1 MKRIV
6 ADLQQTETPFAAAE
20 RYSTVK
26 TLTLS
31 RIPIFHNPDLQLS
44 SVPPVVITT
53 INRKAPRELVVSP
66 FNEKAKRNHSPL
78 PIRNCSCHKDPNQG
92 QRKRKEFNDVLS
104 CTWVTLLIFWRSPAT
119 RKYIVTSLMAHNTI
133 LEVGTPPW
141 PYGSA
146 FREGVGA
153 SDIDL
158 AACFHDQLI

>member
-66 FNEKAKRNHSPL
+66 FNEKAKQTTAHFRSETAAATKTQIRAEEEKRVQLMFSAALGLLSLSSGDLLQHVNTLSP
-78 PIRNCSCHKDPNQG
+78 P
-92 QRKRKEFNDVLS
+92 
-104 CTWVTLLIFWRSPAT
+104 
-119 RKYIVTSLMAHNTI
+119 
-133 LEVGTPPW
+133 
-141 PYGSA
+141 
-146 FREGVGA
+146 
-153 SDIDL
+153 
-158 AACFHDQLI
+158 